1 MRLSDNAFPD
11 APRPPG
17 TLLDARLHLLDR
29 QLLDAG
35 GEPVGI
41 IDDLEIEGVD
51 SGDGPARV
59 SALLTGQVLITRIFG
74 GRPPRSRL
82 QPLAWATVRKVGTV
96 VELASDADELDS
108 LWVERW
114 LRDRIITRI
123 PGGRG
128 AAQ

>member
-1 MRLSDNAFPD
+1 MQGDEA
-11 APRPPG
+11 
-17 TLLDARLHLLDR
+17 LDALADVPLEE
-29 QLLDAG
+29 LLDAG